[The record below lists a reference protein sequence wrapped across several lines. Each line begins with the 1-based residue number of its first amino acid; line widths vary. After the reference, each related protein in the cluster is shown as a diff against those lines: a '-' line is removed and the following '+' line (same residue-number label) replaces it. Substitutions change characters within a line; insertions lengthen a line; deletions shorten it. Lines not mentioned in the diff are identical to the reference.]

1 MCRCDHRNSSY
12 LAIFYFIFV
21 LIESRVLRGLAYS
34 NWILRGFIYSFIG
47 LIGLEQDLAM
57 KVEDIAAGTTSVFG
71 PDIGT
76 LFAMLFVSITTWII
90 IGVGALYAVLGLL
103 CLQRWN
109 ERMEKD
115 HTEKVNEWKRKKKQD
130 EDFRKQ
136 QENQRQYERDRQE
149 GRGKW
154 YDDLE

>member
-1 MCRCDHRNSSY
+1 M
-12 LAIFYFIFV
+12 FYFIFV

-34 NWILRGFIYSFIG
+34 NWILRGFVYSFIG
-47 LIGLEQDLAM
+47 LIGLEQDLAK

-90 IGVGALYAVLGLL
+90 IGVGAIYAALGLL

-115 HTEKVNEWKRKKKQD
+115 HTDKVNEWKRKKKQD

-136 QENQRQYERDRQE
+136 QENQRQYERDREE

>member
-1 MCRCDHRNSSY
+1 M
-12 LAIFYFIFV
+12 AIFYFIFV

-103 CLQRWN
+103 CMQGWN

>member
-1 MCRCDHRNSSY
+1 M
-12 LAIFYFIFV
+12 FYFIFV

-34 NWILRGFIYSFIG
+34 NWILRGFVYSFIG
-47 LIGLEQDLAM
+47 LIGLEQDLAK

-115 HTEKVNEWKRKKKQD
+115 HTEKGNGMTIWSRSGVY
-130 EDFRKQ
+130 FF
-136 QENQRQYERDRQE
+136 
-149 GRGKW
+149 
-154 YDDLE
+154 LHAFF

>member
-1 MCRCDHRNSSY
+1 M
-12 LAIFYFIFV
+12 FYFIFI

-34 NWILRGFIYSFIG
+34 NWILRGFVYSFIG
-47 LIGLEQDLAM
+47 LIGLEQDLAK

-136 QENQRQYERDRQE
+136 QENQRQYETDREE

>member
-1 MCRCDHRNSSY
+1 M
-12 LAIFYFIFV
+12 FYFIFV

-34 NWILRGFIYSFIG
+34 NWILRGFVYSFIG
-47 LIGLEQDLAM
+47 LIGLEQDLAK

-90 IGVGALYAVLGLL
+90 IGVGAIYAVLGLL

-115 HTEKVNEWKRKKKQD
+115 HTDKVNEWKRKKKQD

-136 QENQRQYERDRQE
+136 QENQRQYERDREE

>member
-1 MCRCDHRNSSY
+1 M
-12 LAIFYFIFV
+12 FYFIFV

-34 NWILRGFIYSFIG
+34 NWILRGFVYSFIG
-47 LIGLEQDLAM
+47 LIGLEQDLAK

-136 QENQRQYERDRQE
+136 QDNQRQYERDREE

>member
-1 MCRCDHRNSSY
+1 M
-12 LAIFYFIFV
+12 FYFIFV

-34 NWILRGFIYSFIG
+34 NWILRGFVYSFIG
-47 LIGLEQDLAM
+47 LIGLEQDLAK

-115 HTEKVNEWKRKKKQD
+115 HTEKVNEWKRIKKQD

-136 QENQRQYERDRQE
+136 QENQRQYETDREE

>member
-1 MCRCDHRNSSY
+1 M
-12 LAIFYFIFV
+12 FYFIFV

-47 LIGLEQDLAM
+47 LIGLEQDLAK

-103 CLQRWN
+103 CMQGWN

-136 QENQRQYERDRQE
+136 EENQRQYERDRQE

>member
-1 MCRCDHRNSSY
+1 M
-12 LAIFYFIFV
+12 FYFIFV

-34 NWILRGFIYSFIG
+34 NWILRGFVYSFIG
-47 LIGLEQDLAM
+47 LIGLEQDLAK

-136 QENQRQYERDRQE
+136 QENQRQYERDREE

>member
-1 MCRCDHRNSSY
+1 M
-12 LAIFYFIFV
+12 FYFIFV

-34 NWILRGFIYSFIG
+34 NWILRGFVYSFIG
-47 LIGLEQDLAM
+47 LIGLEQDLAK

-90 IGVGALYAVLGLL
+90 IGVGAIYAVLGLL
-103 CLQRWN
+103 CLQRWH

-136 QENQRQYERDRQE
+136 QENQRQYERDREE

>member
-1 MCRCDHRNSSY
+1 
-12 LAIFYFIFV
+12 LAIFYFIFI
-21 LIESRVLRGLAYS
+21 LIESRVFRGLAYS
-34 NWILRGFIYSFIG
+34 NWILRGFVYSFIG
-47 LIGLEQDLAM
+47 LIGLEQDLAI

-90 IGVGALYAVLGLL
+90 IGVGILYAVLGLL
-103 CLQRWN
+103 CMQGLY

-115 HTEKVNEWKRKKKQD
+115 HTEKINEWKRKKKQD

-136 QENQRQYERDRQE
+136 QESQRQYEKDRQE

>member
-1 MCRCDHRNSSY
+1 M
-12 LAIFYFIFV
+12 FYFIFV

-34 NWILRGFIYSFIG
+34 NWILRGFVYSFIG
-47 LIGLEQDLAM
+47 LIGLEQDLAK

-115 HTEKVNEWKRKKKQD
+115 HTDKVNEWKRKKKQD

-136 QENQRQYERDRQE
+136 QENQRQYERDREE

>member
-1 MCRCDHRNSSY
+1 M
-12 LAIFYFIFV
+12 FYFIFV

-34 NWILRGFIYSFIG
+34 NWILRGFVYSFIG
-47 LIGLEQDLAM
+47 LIGLEQDLAK

-136 QENQRQYERDRQE
+136 QENQRQYETDREE

>member
-1 MCRCDHRNSSY
+1 
-12 LAIFYFIFV
+12 
-21 LIESRVLRGLAYS
+21 
-34 NWILRGFIYSFIG
+34 
-47 LIGLEQDLAM
+47 M

-103 CLQRWN
+103 CMQGWN